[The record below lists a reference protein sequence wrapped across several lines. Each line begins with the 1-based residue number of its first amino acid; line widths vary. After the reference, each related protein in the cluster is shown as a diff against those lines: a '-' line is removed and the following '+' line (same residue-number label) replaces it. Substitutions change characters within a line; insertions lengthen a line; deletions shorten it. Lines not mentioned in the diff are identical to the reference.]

1 MASAST
7 LLQLLAT
14 AAASAA
20 GATTGLRFVDRR
32 EAATLLTWRELH
44 RRAAEVG
51 AALQKLGVGRGERV
65 GLVYPT
71 GPEFFFGFFGA
82 LAAAA
87 VPVPLYPPV
96 RLGRLDEYHERTA
109 AMLRAASARLV
120 LADRTVGRL
129 LGESIEHA
137 RPALGCRTLDDLP
150 PNSGLPVGT
159 LVSPDELALVQFSS
173 GTTVAPKPVALSHRA
188 ILAQVRALNAL
199 WPAVPGGQQR
209 GVSWLPL
216 YHDMGLIGCVFPAL
230 ALITDLT
237 LIGPEVFVTRPAV
250 WLRAISRYQ
259 ATISPAPNF
268 AYGLCVEKI
277 RDEELAGVDLS
288 SWRVALN
295 GAEAVSGHTARAFIE
310 RFSRWGFRPEAMTPV
325 YGLSEAALAVSF
337 SFITRPFRSGT
348 YARSTL
354 APGEIAVPEPNGT
367 EVVSVGQPLPGFE
380 IEVRDD
386 AGLPC
391 QERQVGRI
399 WIRGPSLMTGYLD
412 QPEATAK
419 ALVAGWLDS
428 GDLGFV
434 ADDELYLTG
443 RAKDLVILRG
453 RNYPPEEIERC
464 LDGAPGVRVGC
475 TAATSWLPDQGER
488 EELVVFVE
496 AARDAGEPVRA
507 ALPETVRAAVLA
519 ATGLPVDQVV
529 VAEPGTLPRT
539 SSGKIR
545 RGETL
550 RLWLAGALE
559 APAPV
564 SALRLAAAFARSTF
578 AHRRARKQARSDD
591 GAGTR

>member
-1 MASAST
+1 MSPAST
-7 LLQLLAT
+7 LLQLLAA
-14 AAASAA
+14 AAASQA
-20 GATTGLRFVDRR
+20 GTTSGLRFVDRR
-32 EAATLLTWRELH
+32 EVATFLSWRELH

-65 GLVYPT
+65 ALLYPT

-109 AMLRAASARLV
+109 AMMRAASARIV
-120 LADRTVGRL
+120 LTERTIGRL
-129 LGESIEHA
+129 LGETIERA
-137 RPALGCRTLDDLP
+137 RPPLGCRTLDDLP
-150 PNSGLPVGT
+150 VSSRLPNGPP
-159 LVSPDELALVQFSS
+159 VSPEELALVQFSS

-188 ILAQVRALNAL
+188 ILAQVQALNSY
-199 WPAVPGGQQR
+199 WPPAPGEQQR
-209 GVSWLPL
+209 GASWLPL

-237 LIGPEVFVTRPAV
+237 LIGPEVFVARPAV
-250 WLRAISRYQ
+250 WLRTISRYQ
-259 ATISPAPNF
+259 ATVSPAPNF

-277 RDEELAGVDLS
+277 RDEELEGVDLS
-288 SWRVALN
+288 RWRVALN
-295 GAEAVSGHTARAFIE
+295 GAEAVSGRTARAFIE
-310 RFSRWGFRPEAMTPV
+310 RFSAWGFRPEAMTPV
-325 YGLSEAALAVSF
+325 YGMSEAALAVSF
-337 SFITRPFRSGT
+337 SAIDQPFRSGT
-348 YARSTL
+348 FARCTL
-354 APGEIAVPEPNGT
+354 APGAIALPEPTGT

-380 IEVRDD
+380 IEVRDE
-386 AGLPC
+386 AGAPC

-399 WIRGPSLMTGYLD
+399 WLRGPSLMTGYLD
-412 QPEATAK
+412 QPEATAR

-443 RAKDLVILRG
+443 RAKDLVVLRG

-475 TAATSWLPDQGER
+475 TAASSWLPDQGER

-496 AARDAGEPVRA
+496 VARDASEPVRA

-519 ATGLPVDQVV
+519 ATGLAVDQVV
-529 VAEPGTLPRT
+529 VALPGTLPRT

-550 RLWLAGALE
+550 RQWLAGTLE

-564 SALRLAAAFARSTF
+564 NALRLAAAFARSTL
-578 AHRRARKQARSDD
+578 AHRRARKLARRDESS
-591 GAGTR
+591 GEP